1 MSGFN
6 EYAFRANVDQALV
19 KIKTILDNT
28 RNPQLPAEVA
38 HEYTDK
44 YLLAEFITNTGRPPR
59 LQPVSRIPLLV
70 GCSRLCVR
78 RGCL

>member
-6 EYAFRANVDQALV
+6 EFAFRANVDTALV

-44 YLLAEFITNTGRPPR
+44 YLLAEFITNTGTGCCRPG
-59 LQPVSRIPLLV
+59 LSAALHLF
-70 GCSRLCVR
+70 
-78 RGCL
+78 